1 MPLVRKDISF
11 NVLTE
16 GLGERLGRIMVINE
30 VDVVRWLH
38 ILAMVYW
45 LGGEWGVF
53 QTSYHVTNRD
63 LSLDERRRHMET
75 AYRIDIL
82 ARTGIIMLLPLGLHM
97 GHLYGFTPFLDGIGL
112 AIMWTLS
119 LSWLALCWAAFFK
132 RETDMGIALTK
143 LDEKVRFVLIPALF
157 AVAILAFLGH
167 GPLAIETGSYWYPA
181 KMFTYALMLVF
192 GLGLRFIMRE
202 WTTLF
207 RVLAEGPNQA
217 AQTQLEISIGRGRMI
232 AYCYWIGIATTA
244 FFGAVKPF

>member
-1 MPLVRKDISF
+1 
-11 NVLTE
+11 
-16 GLGERLGRIMVINE
+16 MVINE

-97 GHLYGFTPFLDGIGL
+97 GHIYGFAPFLDGLGL
-112 AIMWTLS
+112 PIMWALS
-119 LSWLALCWAAFFK
+119 LSWLALCWAAFFT

-157 AVAILAFLGH
+157 VVSILAFMGH

>member
-1 MPLVRKDISF
+1 
-11 NVLTE
+11 
-16 GLGERLGRIMVINE
+16 MVVNE

-53 QTSYHVTNRD
+53 QTSYNVTNRN

-97 GHLYGFTPFLDGIGL
+97 GHLYGFAPFLDGLGL
-112 AIMWTLS
+112 PIMWALS
-119 LSWLALCWAAFFK
+119 LSWLALCWAAFFT

-157 AVAILAFLGH
+157 AVSILAFMGH

-217 AQTQLEISIGRGRMI
+217 AQTQLEISVGRGRMI

>member
-1 MPLVRKDISF
+1 
-11 NVLTE
+11 
-16 GLGERLGRIMVINE
+16 MVINE

-63 LSLDERRRHMET
+63 LALEERRRHMET

-82 ARTGIIMLLPLGLHM
+82 ARTGIILLLPLGLHM
-97 GHLYGFTPFLDGIGL
+97 GHLYGFAPFLDGFGL
-112 AIMWTLS
+112 PIMWTLA

-132 RETDMGIALTK
+132 RETDAGIALTK

-157 AVAILAFLGH
+157 AVSILAFLGH

-181 KMFTYALMLVF
+181 KMVTYGLMLVF

>member
-1 MPLVRKDISF
+1 
-11 NVLTE
+11 
-16 GLGERLGRIMVINE
+16 MVINE

-97 GHLYGFTPFLDGIGL
+97 GHIYGFAPFLDGLGL
-112 AIMWTLS
+112 PIMWALS
-119 LSWLALCWAAFFK
+119 LSWLALCWAAFFT

-157 AVAILAFLGH
+157 VVSILAFMGH

-217 AQTQLEISIGRGRMI
+217 AQTQLEISNGRGRMI
-232 AYCYWIGIATTA
+232 A
-244 FFGAVKPF
+244 